1 MDWLD
6 IRVAGFALS
15 LVVAL
20 AGFCGWL
27 WRMIKA
33 QQLSNSKRIGA
44 LEERANDVDARL
56 DKQADNQ
63 KNLSKRVDE
72 MPGHQALSEVKSEL
86 ANLTGQVTQA
96 NHTLQLINQHLLDK
110 AK

>member
-6 IRVAGFALS
+6 VRAAGFLLALIS
-15 LVVAL
+15 AL

-33 QQLSNSKRIGA
+33 QQLSNSQRIGT

-56 DKQADNQ
+56 DRQAESQ
-63 KNLSKRVDE
+63 QNLNKRVDE
-72 MPGHQALSEVKSEL
+72 MPGHQALSEIKSQIDNL
-86 ANLTGQVTQA
+86 AGQMQQS
-96 NHTLQLINQHLLDK
+96 NRILHTINQHLMDK
-110 AK
+110 GK